1 MPPVIALS
9 PADRLAIADHDYAGQ
24 YAADF
29 VERWDELIDWDK
41 RAAGEGSFFYDLLRQ
56 AGAWRV
62 LDVATGS
69 GFHAAQLH
77 NAGFDVTACDGS
89 PTMVD
94 RARRNFDRLGVGV
107 PVHRYDWQALD
118 PRVLGK
124 FDAVL
129 CLGSSLC
136 HLFDREARIAVLKRF
151 RQMLKPG
158 GILLVDQRNF
168 EAILAGRFTS
178 SGRYY
183 YCGDTASVTL
193 GELDESICEFV
204 YRFADGA
211 QYRLRVC
218 PIRPRQLQDELRAAG
233 FRAPHAYG
241 DFKPVYDVMNVDFII
256 HQAHA

>member
-1 MPPVIALS
+1 MPPLIALS
-9 PADRLAIADHDYAGQ
+9 PADPLAIADHDYARQ
-24 YAADF
+24 YEADF
-29 VERWDELIDWDK
+29 VERWDELIDWEK
-41 RAAGEGSFFYDLLRQ
+41 RAAGEGAFFHDLLRQ

-62 LDVATGS
+62 LDAATGS

-77 NAGFDVTACDGS
+77 KAGFDVTASDGS

-94 RARRNFDRLGVGV
+94 RARRNFDRLGVDV

-118 PRVLGK
+118 ARVLGT

-136 HLFDREARIAVLKRF
+136 HLFEREARIAVLKRF

-158 GILLVDQRNF
+158 GLLLIDQRNF

-183 YCGDTASVTL
+183 YCGDTARVTL
-193 GELDESICEFV
+193 GELNESVCEFV

-233 FRAPHAYG
+233 FSAPHAYG
-241 DFKPVYDVMNVDFII
+241 DFKPVYDVMNVDFIV

>member
-9 PADRLAIADHDYAGQ
+9 PADRLAVADHDYAGQ
-24 YAADF
+24 YAVDF

-41 RAAGEGSFFYDLLRQ
+41 RAAGEGSFFYDLLRRT
-56 AGAWRV
+56 GGWRV
-62 LDVATGS
+62 LDAATGS
-69 GFHAAQLH
+69 GFHAAQLPK
-77 NAGFDVTACDGS
+77 AGFDVTASDGS
-89 PTMVD
+89 PTMVQ
-94 RARRNFDRLGVGV
+94 RARRNFDRLGVDV
-107 PVHRYDWQALD
+107 PVHRCDWQALD
-118 PRVLGK
+118 ARVLGK

-136 HLFDREARIAVLKRF
+136 HVFDREARIAVLKRF

-158 GILLVDQRNF
+158 GLLLIDQRNF
-168 EAILAGRFTS
+168 EAILAGRFRST
-178 SGRYY
+178 GRYY

-193 GELDESICEFV
+193 GELDESVCEFV

-211 QYRLRVC
+211 QHRLRVC

-241 DFKPVYDVMNVDFII
+241 DFKPIYDVMNVDFII